1 MAKVQKIIYF
11 LFGKVQN
18 FLYLCT
24 IEIKII
30 TKPYGNSVKPGF
42 MKLIT
47 KQIENQLAKYPI
59 YSQDNKGGEAVAVCK
74 FFLQGYT
81 WYVLEANKNGN
92 DYEFFGIVDGEY
104 KEYGYFTL
112 SELQSLRG
120 RWGLTVERDMY
131 FKPTQVKDIKF
142 MAA

>member
-30 TKPYGNSVKPGF
+30 TKPYGNTVKPGF

-59 YSQDNKGGEAVAVCK
+59 YSQDSKGGEAVAVCK

>member
-30 TKPYGNSVKPGF
+30 TKPYGNTVKPGF
-42 MKLIT
+42 MKFIT

-59 YSQDNKGGEAVAVCK
+59 YSQDSKGDEAVAVCK